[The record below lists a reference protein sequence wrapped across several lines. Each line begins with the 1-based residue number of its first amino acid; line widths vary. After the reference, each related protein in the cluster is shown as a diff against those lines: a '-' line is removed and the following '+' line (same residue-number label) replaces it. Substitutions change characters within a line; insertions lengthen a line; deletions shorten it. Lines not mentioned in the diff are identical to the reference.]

1 MRIAL
6 LVSSLFPA
14 LSLLADKVTPGNTG
28 QLPAPKA
35 ELPTD
40 LSQLSPI
47 TGLPDLLT
55 FEDGSKVGNLADWGN
70 RRTELVSPLLFYQYG
85 RMPPRPDR
93 VTVRVDRVREH
104 ESGLGTE
111 EWMTLVIDSRKKLK
125 MRILAYVPRTRG
137 PHPVIIEEEGSL
149 GGSRNAAMFMK
160 KNYLFIEYARGDL
173 APDKRG
179 NVGPA
184 QRAYPEFD
192 WAMLAVWA
200 WGGMRVV
207 DYLESRPDVD
217 HDRIAITGH
226 SRGGKAALLAGAL
239 DERIDLVVP
248 CQSGA
253 GGAGSSRILGPGAES
268 IGMNDKPN
276 WYHERILLFAE
287 KEAHLPFD
295 QHFLK
300 ALVAPRALLCLE
312 SSDDLFANPV
322 GTHATSRA
330 AMAVF
335 QLHDRAHLNGLIYR
349 RGGHSYSNE
358 DWKSLLEFA
367 EFVFYQRLPPEGRSF
382 WQDPVTVEPEE
393 PPPAKASFV
402 TIGDPGNRPD
412 EERPRVGSHGAV
424 DYAFEI
430 GSHRVSNA
438 GYCSFLNAVARKED
452 PHGLHHPKMRIRR
465 VRSETEQET
474 FDHHPDPGTSHLAV
488 TYVSWFDAARYC
500 NWLHGGKTER
510 GTYNFSDATKA
521 IPRAKGARIFLPT
534 EDEWYKAAYYGPGKK
549 NYAHFRRGLGGIAP
563 AFNSV
568 LPGTKWKNSP
578 YGMADIDHRT
588 WDWTESRAGLLFRG
602 IRSNSWFQGNNR
614 QAAGRFYSNADLELG
629 NLGFRVARA
638 LINPR

>member
-6 LVSSLFPA
+6 LFSALIPA
-14 LSLLADKVTPGNTG
+14 SSLLAGEMPPGSPSVPLSPG
-28 QLPAPKA
+28 S

-40 LSQLSPI
+40 LAQLPPSA
-47 TGLPDLLT
+47 TLPDLLT
-55 FEDGSKVGNLADWGN
+55 FKDNRKVLTRDDWRA
-70 RRTELVSPLLFYQYG
+70 RRNELIAPLLFYQYG

-93 VTVRVDRVREH
+93 VTVRVDRIREH
-104 ESGLGTE
+104 QSGLGTE
-111 EWMTLVIDSRKKLK
+111 EWMTLVIDSRKKLE
-125 MRILAYVPRTRG
+125 MRIVAYVPRTKG
-137 PHPVIIEEEGSL
+137 PHPVIIEEEGAL

-173 APDKRG
+173 APDRRG
-179 NVGPA
+179 SIGPA

-217 HDRIAITGH
+217 HERIAITGH

-239 DERIDLVVP
+239 DQRIDLVVP

-322 GTHATSRA
+322 GTRATSEA
-330 AMAVF
+330 AMPVF
-335 QLHDRAHLNGLIYR
+335 ELHNRHHANGLVYR

-358 DWKSLLEFA
+358 DWSSLLEFA
-367 EFVFYQRLPPEGRSF
+367 EFIFYQR
-382 WQDPVTVEPEE
+382 
-393 PPPAKASFV
+393 PPPASRTFWQEPYPLEPEKPSPPEATFLP
-402 TIGDPGNRPD
+402 INDPGNKSD

-424 DYAFEI
+424 DYIFEI
-430 GSHRVSNA
+430 ARDRVSNTH
-438 GYCSFLNAVARKED
+438 YCTFLNDVAQRED
-452 PHGLHHPKMRIRR
+452 PHGLYNPGMRIQRAGP
-465 VRSETEQET
+465 EAGKNT
-474 FDHHPDPGTSHLAV
+474 FHYTPHPEAGDLAV
-488 TYVSWFDAARYC
+488 TCVSWFDAARYC
-500 NWLHGGKTER
+500 NWLHGGETER
-510 GTYNFSDATKA
+510 GAYTLSESETAV
-521 IPRAKGARIFLPT
+521 PRTGEARAFLPT
-534 EDEWYKAAYYGPGKK
+534 EDEWYKASYYDPRRK
-549 NYAHFRRGLGGIAP
+549 NYAAFRRGLGGIA
-563 AFNSV
+563 SV
-568 LPGTKWKNSP
+568 IESGLPGARRKLSP
-578 YGMADIDHRT
+578 YGMNRLDPHL
-588 WDWTESRAGLLFRG
+588 WEWTETPAGTLFRG
-602 IRSNSWFQGNNR
+602 IRSHAWFQGNNR
-614 QAAGRFYSNADLELG
+614 QAAGRFYSNSLIELG
-629 NLGFRVARA
+629 NLGFRVARP
-638 LINPR
+638 LINTR